1 MGKHRKIDSDEKK
14 NRILKN
20 DFGKPLNNSIVWLIF
35 VIGFVIIILSIS
47 SAIFPALLI
56 SIIGD
61 GEFLEPL
68 EISLIGIPIII
79 INITIISLIILN
91 NRRLLPELFVRGIE
105 KIFSFDLSRKNS
117 IIFLIIILAIYVSI
131 SANELSI
138 YELNQYGD
146 FLVVE
151 NALEIWPDGK
161 SENVYVTEQLTR
173 HVRMA
178 LLLISDEIFDNI
190 KIVPYAASI
199 LLLVVTYFLTV
210 NFSKKNISGLLA
222 VILVLQSSTFFTYDT
237 IAVYE
242 NFWVLFYVF
251 SIYLIFQKPKLSS
264 ISYCLSI
271 FSKAITVLMLPFSIM
286 VALLSDI
293 PKKNKIFVVISHVV
307 VLIISVSIFQISDTI
322 YGDVIEIDI
331 GDFVMGFTTLA
342 FNLRFDVFLLL
353 FLVPVSIGLFMKA
366 KNGSRESISMM
377 VLMCGTI
384 LVTPVL
390 EMVTNFYFVYPYR
403 YVPLI
408 IFFAMAA
415 SSLISKR

>member
-1 MGKHRKIDSDEKK
+1 M
-14 NRILKN
+14 
-20 DFGKPLNNSIVWLIF
+20 
-35 VIGFVIIILSIS
+35 
-47 SAIFPALLI
+47 
-56 SIIGD
+56 
-61 GEFLEPL
+61 
-68 EISLIGIPIII
+68 
-79 INITIISLIILN
+79 IN
-91 NRRLLPELFVRGIE
+91 F
-105 KIFSFDLSRKNS
+105 
-117 IIFLIIILAIYVSI
+117 IFLSP
-131 SANELSI
+131 
-138 YELNQYGD
+138 
-146 FLVVE
+146 F
-151 NALEIWPDGK
+151 
-161 SENVYVTEQLTR
+161 
-173 HVRMA
+173 
-178 LLLISDEIFDNI
+178 
-190 KIVPYAASI
+190 
-199 LLLVVTYFLTV
+199 LVVTYFLTV

-408 IFFAMAA
+408 IFFAIGIGMFFSKK
-415 SSLISKR
+415 SSS